1 MLKIC
6 IAFGQAFKDAA
17 MEYTRNTSL
26 GGFNLLYYIRRKKYQ
41 RLFWIFFLIAGIIGA
56 TYITFESINNIF
68 ERPIVTTLESNQY
81 SIKKVPFPAVA
92 ICSANKLSRSALNDF
107 VEEMRHKHNPP
118 LSHEK
123 FLQKMKLFAG
133 LFDSGSVDSKEAV
146 TFQKEFLD
154 KQNINIT
161 ETLRKLAPKC
171 EDLILKCR
179 WATKLHECETLFS
192 QRFTANGYCCTF
204 NYIRTSEDKTL
215 DKLKYPIGHGFMKG
229 LTLLLNTSTRDY
241 FITDR
246 SFFGFTLQIFNYGD
260 FPDSSIGSSVQE
272 AFIPQGS
279 EIMLKLSAILQSATS
294 ELSMYNID
302 QRRCIMFGE
311 IVGGYNKG
319 YSRDAC
325 MTRSIL
331 NTYSLFGGGLFT
343 PQSNLSLDCPACLP
357 LCNFNF
363 YVFRKVISSLKDTHL
378 LWENKQFL
386 KLISNEQING
396 EQLNF
401 SYEALT
407 TLMRNTEDLSL
418 VRIFFDSPYAV
429 RFSKQSLYSW
439 YEILS
444 IIGGIIGIFMGGSLI
459 SAIEVIYFFV
469 LKFTVGRAKEIF
481 EFHKLLIGAFCQKPQ
496 RDCKLEHM
504 WDR

>member
-325 MTRSIL
+325 MTR
-331 NTYSLFGGGLFT
+331 F
-343 PQSNLSLDCPACLP
+343 
-357 LCNFNF
+357 
-363 YVFRKVISSLKDTHL
+363 ISSLKDTHL

-459 SAIEVIYFFV
+459 SAIE
-469 LKFTVGRAKEIF
+469 TVGRAKEIF